1 MSLSQTVKSKVS
13 DFRLYWKIPMPGRYM
28 TFKEITSYAG
38 GGIGAYFLIYMG
50 NQLALN
56 TNNMV
61 IGDAI
66 GIAPTHMYILYIIA
80 TIASIPLTAIRA
92 NMIDNSR
99 NKAGKYRP
107 YLISMGIPTAIIALA
122 FVWFPY
128 EQLNT
133 WFPQEAYQDE
143 MGNPVLMGYVVKCIV
158 VLLMNFL
165 LQFFFSFFYD
175 SYTNLIH
182 VLSPNTQ
189 ERTDVLSIKSV
200 VYSLAPS
207 IANIVLPIIAQNF
220 ANNDMYD
227 IKVYR
232 IGYPIF
238 AIVGFALSCVVYVNT
253 QEKIVQAKT
262 RVAQVRFVDA
272 FKAVAK
278 NKYFWIIALAGWL
291 GFLEGA
297 YSQIMSWVYTY
308 GHACNGTTMGIINTI
323 VGNASMWG
331 MIIAPFCIRK
341 WGKKKVLLGVNFMNI
356 VCILAIGL
364 NKTNI
369 YWIALCVYFNWLFGA
384 FEQITTPAI
393 QADIRDYHQ
402 YKTGERIDG
411 MFSTVQTI
419 GNIVTLATSLVLP
432 IVYESY
438 GITETNGY
446 ESPYDILDITTG
458 EPGLLEKI
466 IGTLVLMAA
475 FGAFC
480 NMVPYFFYDLKEV
493 QQKSIVR
500 ILKVRAAFEDYGNGI
515 VDDRRLVE
523 AVEVINDA
531 KQHVGTE
538 EKTVSKRDY
547 KSIKN
552 KAERKVGKKLY
563 KEALALNEE
572 ITIAKIVYA
581 ELDKFS
587 TPLYDAQVK
596 AYEPILN
603 GGLEGLFKADYAEIK
618 EALAK
623 AKAMPKTNAEE
634 KELRSFLIEL
644 AQKKKDSCKTI
655 QKHFKSFEDF
665 VQPDF
670 EILDGLFNKE
680 DECNNL
686 LKDLYLK
693 QKNAKSAKDKALLKE
708 LKAKIKEIEFNK
720 KVVQADIKEE
730 TEKHARFNR
739 AAKPYIDAKKLM
751 TQKENYTH
759 LDDIMSLYDDAKAR
773 YEAKVAAEKEEILRK
788 QKEKDAMTAE
798 LKAQKA
804 KIKADKKAGVYVS
817 DKTKVKEIQNYMALR
832 DSGKITQEEYKEK
845 INKLY
850 K

>member
-13 DFRLYWKIPMPGRYM
+13 DFRLYWNIPMPGRYM
-28 TFKEITSYAG
+28 TFKEIASYAG

-92 NMIDNSR
+92 NMIDNTR

-107 YLISMGIPTAIIALA
+107 YLISMGIPTALIALA
-122 FVWFPY
+122 YVWFPY
-128 EQLNT
+128 ENLNT
-133 WFPQEAYQDE
+133 WFPQVAYHDE
-143 MGNPVLMGYVVKCIV
+143 FGNPVLMGYVVKCII

-165 LQFFFSFFYD
+165 LQFFFSFFND

-207 IANIVLPIIAQNF
+207 IANIVLPLIAKTFVND
-220 ANNDMYD
+220 DMYD

-238 AIVGFALSCVVYVNT
+238 AVVGFALSCIVYANT

-262 RVAQVRFVDA
+262 RVAQIRFMDA

-308 GHACNGTTMGIINTI
+308 GHACGGGTMALINTI

-331 MIIAPFCIRK
+331 MIIAPFCIRAF
-341 WGKKKVLLGVNFMNI
+341 GKKKVLLGVNFMNI
-356 VCILAIGL
+356 ICILAIGL

-402 YKTGERIDG
+402 YKTGERVDG

-419 GNIVTLATSLVLP
+419 GNVVTLVTSLVLP

-446 ESPYDILDITTG
+446 DSPYEILDVTTG
-458 EPGLLEKI
+458 EPGLLEKV

-475 FGAFC
+475 LGAFL

-500 ILKVRAAFEDYGNGI
+500 ILKIRAVFEDYGNGI
-515 VDDRRLVE
+515 IDDQRLVE
-523 AVEVINDA
+523 AVEIINDA
-531 KQHVGTE
+531 KEYVDE
-538 EKTVSKRDY
+538 PEKVVSKKDY
-547 KSIKN
+547 KSVKD
-552 KAERKVGKKLY
+552 KAERKVAKKLY
-563 KEALALNEE
+563 KEARIFNEE
-572 ITIAKIVYA
+572 IAIAKMVCA

-587 TPLYDAQVK
+587 SPLFEAQVK
-596 AYEPILN
+596 AYEPVLH
-603 GGLEGLFKADYAEIK
+603 GGLTGLFNANYDEIRAEF
-618 EALAK
+618 AA
-623 AKAMPKTNAEE
+623 AKAMPKTNANE
-634 KELRSFLIEL
+634 KELRQFLIEV
-644 AQKKKDSCKTI
+644 AKKKKESYKAIKNYFPTI
-655 QKHFKSFEDF
+655 ESF

-670 EILDGLFNKE
+670 EILDGYYNKE
-680 DECNNL
+680 DECNAT

-693 QKNAKSAKDKALLKE
+693 QKDAKKVKDAVLLKE
-708 LKAKIKEIEFNK
+708 IKAEINKVELEKKIA
-720 KVVQADIKEE
+720 QADAKAEMN
-730 TEKHARFNR
+730 KHARFNR
-739 AAKPYIDAKKLM
+739 AAKPFVDAKKLM

-759 LDDIMSLYDDAKAR
+759 LDDIMALYDDAKVR
-773 YEAKVAAEKEEILRK
+773 YEAKIASDKEEALRK
-788 QKEKDAMTAE
+788 QKEKDEMTAK
-798 LKAQKA
+798 LKAEKAAQKA
-804 KIKADKKAGVYVS
+804 AKK
-817 DKTKVKEIQNYMALR
+817 K
-832 DSGKITQEEYKEK
+832 
-845 INKLY
+845 
-850 K
+850 

>member
-1 MSLSQTVKSKVS
+1 MSLSQTIKSKIS
-13 DFRLYWKIPMPGRYM
+13 DFRVYWNIPMPGRYM
-28 TFKEITSYAG
+28 TFKEIASYAG

-80 TIASIPLTAIRA
+80 TIANIPLTAIRA
-92 NMIDNSR
+92 NMIDNTR

-107 YLISMGIPTAIIALA
+107 YLISMGIPTALVALA
-122 FVWFPY
+122 YVWFPY
-128 EQLNT
+128 ENLNT
-133 WFPQEAYQDE
+133 WFPQIAYQDE
-143 MGNPVLMGYVVKCIV
+143 LGNPVLMGYVVKCVI
-158 VLLMNFL
+158 VLLMNFI
-165 LQFFFSFFYD
+165 LQFFFGFFND

-207 IANIVLPIIAQNF
+207 IANIVLPIVAQNF

-238 AIVGFALSCVVYVNT
+238 AVLGFALSCIVYVNT
-253 QEKIVQAKT
+253 KEKIVQAKT
-262 RVAQVRFVDA
+262 RVAQVRFIDA

-341 WGKKKVLLGVNFMNI
+341 FGKKKVLLGVNFMN
-356 VCILAIGL
+356 VLCILAIGL
-364 NKTNI
+364 NTTNI
-369 YWIALCVYFNWLFGA
+369 YWIAVCVYFNWLFGA

-419 GNIVTLATSLVLP
+419 GNVVTLITSLVLP

-446 ESPYDILDITTG
+446 ESPYDILDVTTG

-466 IGTLVLMAA
+466 VGTLVLMAA
-475 FGAFC
+475 FGAFL

-500 ILKVRAAFEDYGNGI
+500 ILRIRALFEDYGNGVI
-515 VDDRRLVE
+515 DDGRLVE
-523 AVEVINDA
+523 AVDIINNAKEYADA
-531 KQHVGTE
+531 E
-538 EKTVSKRDY
+538 EKNVSKNDY
-547 KSIKN
+547 KSIKD
-552 KAERKVGKKLY
+552 KVERKAAKKSY
-563 KEALALNEE
+563 KEAFVFNEE
-572 ITIAKIVYA
+572 IAISKMVCA
-581 ELDKFS
+581 ELNKFS
-587 TPLYDAQVK
+587 SPLFEAQIK
-596 AYEPILN
+596 ANEPVLD
-603 GGLEGLFKADYAEIK
+603 GGLEGLFNADYDKITAE
-618 EALAK
+618 LAT
-623 AKAMPKTNAEE
+623 AKAMPKSTEEE
-634 KELRSFLIEL
+634 KELRKFLIEV
-644 AQKKKDSCKTI
+644 AQKKKDSYKTI
-655 QKHFKSFEDF
+655 KKHYPTMEEF

-670 EILDGLFNKE
+670 AILESCFNKE
-680 DECNNL
+680 DECDII

-693 QKNAKSAKDKALLKE
+693 QKDAKNAKDKALVAE
-708 LKAKIKEIEFNK
+708 LKAEIK
-720 KVVQADIKEE
+720 KVELEKKIAQADAKDEMN
-730 TEKHARFNR
+730 KHARFNR
-739 AAKPYIDAKKLM
+739 AAKPYLDAEKLLV
-751 TQKENYTH
+751 QKENYTH
-759 LDDIMSLYDDAKAR
+759 LDDIMALYDDAKVR
-773 YEAKVAAEKEEILRK
+773 YEAKIAGDKEEALRK
-788 QKEKDAMTAE
+788 QKEKDEMTAK
-798 LKAQKA
+798 LKAEKA
-804 KIKADKKAGVYVS
+804 AKK
-817 DKTKVKEIQNYMALR
+817 MA
-832 DSGKITQEEYKEK
+832 KK
-845 INKLY
+845 NK
-850 K
+850 

>member
-1 MSLSQTVKSKVS
+1 MNLTQTVKSKIS
-13 DFRLYWKIPMPGRYM
+13 DFQVYWNIPMPGRYM
-28 TFKEITSYAG
+28 TFKEIFAYAG

-50 NQLALN
+50 NQLMLS

-61 IGDAI
+61 VGDAI
-66 GIAPTHMYILYIIA
+66 GIAPTHMYVLYIIA

-107 YLISMGIPTAIIALA
+107 YLISMGIPTALVALA
-122 FVWFPY
+122 YVWFPY

-133 WFPQEAYQDE
+133 WFPQVAYQDE
-143 MGNPVLMGYVVKCIV
+143 VGNPVLWGYIVKCII

-165 LQFFFSFFYD
+165 LQFFFSFFND

-207 IANIVLPIIAQNF
+207 IANIVLPIIAQTF

-232 IGYPIF
+232 IGYPVF
-238 AIVGFALSCVVYVNT
+238 AVLGFALSCVVYANT

-331 MIIAPFCIRK
+331 MIIAPFCIRAF
-341 WGKKKVLLGVNFMNI
+341 GKKKVLLGVNFMNI
-356 VCILAIGL
+356 ICILAIGL

-369 YWIALCVYFNWLFGA
+369 YWIAVCVYFNWLFGA

-419 GNIVTLATSLVLP
+419 GNMVTLVTSLVLP

-446 ESPYDILDITTG
+446 ESPYEILDVTTG

-500 ILKVRAAFEDYGNGI
+500 ILRIRALFEDYGNGV
-515 VDDRRLVE
+515 VDDGRLVE
-523 AVEVINDA
+523 AVDIINDA
-531 KQHVGTE
+531 REYAKAQ
-538 EKTVSKRDY
+538 EKIVSKKDF
-547 KSIKN
+547 KSIKD
-552 KAERKVGKKLY
+552 KAERKAAKKLY
-563 KEALALNEE
+563 KEARVFNEE
-572 ITIAKIVYA
+572 IAVSKLVYE
-581 ELDKFS
+581 ELNKFS
-587 TPLYDAQVK
+587 SPLYKAQIN
-596 AYEPILN
+596 AIEPVLN
-603 GGLEGLFKADYAEIK
+603 GGLEGLFNADINAINAE
-618 EALAK
+618 LAN
-623 AKAMPKTNAEE
+623 AKAMPKTSAEE
-634 KELRSFLIEL
+634 KELREFLVEL
-644 AQKKKDSCKTI
+644 AQKKKDSFNTI
-655 QKHFKSFEDF
+655 KKHFPTMESFVE
-665 VQPDF
+665 PDY
-670 EILDGLFNKE
+670 ELLNGYFNKE
-680 DECNNL
+680 DECNAI

-693 QKNAKSAKDKALLKE
+693 QKDAKKAKDNALVKE
-708 LKAKIKEIEFNK
+708 LKAEIK
-720 KVVQADIKEE
+720 KVELEKKVAQADANAEMN
-730 TEKHARFNR
+730 KHARFNR

-751 TQKENYTH
+751 TQEENYTH
-759 LDDIMSLYDDAKAR
+759 LDDIMALYDDAKVR
-773 YEAKVAAEKEEILRK
+773 YEAKIANDKEEALRK
-788 QKEKDAMTAE
+788 QKEKDEMTAK
-798 LKAQKA
+798 LKAEKA
-804 KIKADKKAGVYVS
+804 AKKAA
-817 DKTKVKEIQNYMALR
+817 KK
-832 DSGKITQEEYKEK
+832 
-845 INKLY
+845 
-850 K
+850 

>member
-28 TFKEITSYAG
+28 TFKEIFSYAG

-107 YLISMGIPTAIIALA
+107 YLISMGIPTAIVALA

-133 WFPQEAYQDE
+133 WFPQIAYQDE
-143 MGNPVLMGYVVKCIV
+143 LGNPVLMGYIVKCIV
-158 VLLMNFL
+158 VLFMNFL

-238 AIVGFALSCVVYVNT
+238 AIVGFTLSCVVYVNT

-262 RVAQVRFVDA
+262 RVAQVRFKDA

-500 ILKVRAAFEDYGNGI
+500 ILKIRAVFEDFGNGI
-515 VDDRRLVE
+515 TDDQRLVE
-523 AVEVINDA
+523 AVEIINDTKEYVDA
-531 KQHVGTE
+531 EVKN
-538 EKTVSKRDY
+538 VSKNDY
-547 KSIKN
+547 KSIKD
-552 KAERKVGKKLY
+552 KAERKAAKKAY
-563 KEALALNEE
+563 KEALEFNEE
-572 ITIAKIVYA
+572 IAIAKIVSA

-587 TPLYDAQVK
+587 SPLYEAQVR

-603 GGLEGLFKADYAEIK
+603 GGFEGLFNADINEINAE
-618 EALAK
+618 LAS
-623 AKAMPKTNAEE
+623 AKAMPKTNADE
-634 KELRSFLIEL
+634 KELRNFFIEL
-644 AQKKKDSCKTI
+644 AQKKRDSYRAIK
-655 QKHFKSFEDF
+655 KHFSTLESF

-670 EILDGLFNKE
+670 EILDNCFNKE
-680 DECNNL
+680 DECNVI

-693 QKNAKSAKDKALLKE
+693 LKDAKKAKDRTLVAS
-708 LKAKIKEIEFNK
+708 LKAEIKKVEYDK

-730 TEKHARFNR
+730 MEKHARFNR
-739 AAKPYIDAKKLM
+739 AAKPYVDAKKLM

-759 LDDIMSLYDDAKAR
+759 LDEIMALYDDAKVR
-773 YEAKVAAEKEEILRK
+773 YEAKIENDKEEALRK
-788 QKEKDAMTAE
+788 QKEKDEMTAK
-798 LKAQKA
+798 LKAEKA
-804 KIKADKKAGVYVS
+804 AKKAS
-817 DKTKVKEIQNYMALR
+817 KK
-832 DSGKITQEEYKEK
+832 
-845 INKLY
+845 
-850 K
+850 

>member
-1 MSLSQTVKSKVS
+1 MSLAQTIKSKIS
-13 DFRLYWKIPMPGRYM
+13 DFRVYWKIPMPGRYM
-28 TFKEITSYAG
+28 TFKEIVSYAG

-92 NMIDNSR
+92 NMIDNTR

-107 YLISMGIPTAIIALA
+107 YLISMGIPTALIALA
-122 FVWFPY
+122 YVWFPY

-133 WFPQEAYQDE
+133 WFPQVAYHDE
-143 MGNPVLMGYVVKCIV
+143 LGNPVLMGYVAKCVV

-165 LQFFFSFFYD
+165 LQFFFSFFND

-207 IANIVLPIIAQNF
+207 IANIVLPIIAQTF
-220 ANNDMYD
+220 ANDDMYD

-232 IGYPIF
+232 IGYPVF
-238 AIVGFALSCVVYVNT
+238 AILGFALSCIVYVNT

-331 MIIAPFCIRK
+331 MIIAPFCIRAF
-341 WGKKKVLLGVNFMNI
+341 GKKKVLLGVNFMNI
-356 VCILAIGL
+356 LCILAIGL

-369 YWIALCVYFNWLFGA
+369 YWIAVCVYFNWLFGA

-419 GNIVTLATSLVLP
+419 GNVVTLVTSLVLP

-438 GITETNGY
+438 GITESNGY
-446 ESPYDILDITTG
+446 ESPYDILDVTTG

-475 FGAFC
+475 FGAFL

-500 ILKVRAAFEDYGNGI
+500 ILRIRALFEDYGNGI
-515 VDDRRLVE
+515 IDDGRLVE
-523 AVEVINDA
+523 AVDIIKDA
-531 KQHVGTE
+531 KEYANAE
-538 EKTVSKRDY
+538 EKNVSKSDY
-547 KSIKN
+547 KSIKD
-552 KAERKVGKKLY
+552 KVERKAAKKSY
-563 KEALALNEE
+563 KEALAFNEE
-572 ITIAKIVYA
+572 IAISKMVCA
-581 ELDKFS
+581 ELNKFS
-587 TPLYDAQVK
+587 SPLFEAQVR
-596 AYEPILN
+596 ANEPVLN
-603 GGLEGLFKADYAEIK
+603 GGLEGLFNANYEEIK
-618 EALAK
+618 SELAS
-623 AKAMPKTNAEE
+623 AKAMPKSSEE
-634 KELRSFLIEL
+634 DKELRKFLIEI
-644 AQKKKDSCKTI
+644 AQKKKDSYKTI
-655 QKHFKSFEDF
+655 KKNFPTMEDF

-670 EILDGLFNKE
+670 TILESYFNKE
-680 DECNNL
+680 DECDVI
-686 LKDLYLK
+686 LKDLYSKLK
-693 QKNAKSAKDKALLKE
+693 DAKKAKDKALVAE
-708 LKAKIKEIEFNK
+708 LKAEIK
-720 KVVQADIKEE
+720 KVELEKKIAQANAKDEMN
-730 TEKHARFNR
+730 KHARFSR
-739 AAKPYIDAKKLM
+739 AAKPYLDAEKLLV
-751 TQKENYTH
+751 QKENYTH
-759 LDDIMSLYDDAKAR
+759 LDEIMALYDDAKVR
-773 YEAKVAAEKEEILRK
+773 YEAKIAGDKEEVLRR
-788 QKEKDAMTAE
+788 QKEKDEMTAK
-798 LKAQKA
+798 LKAEKA
-804 KIKADKKAGVYVS
+804 AKKAAKKS
-817 DKTKVKEIQNYMALR
+817 K
-832 DSGKITQEEYKEK
+832 
-845 INKLY
+845 
-850 K
+850 

>member
-1 MSLSQTVKSKVS
+1 MKLTQTVKSKIS
-13 DFRLYWKIPMPGRYM
+13 DFQVYWKIPMPGRYM
-28 TFKEITSYAG
+28 TFKEIFAYAG

-50 NQLALN
+50 NQLMLS

-61 IGDAI
+61 VGDAI

-107 YLISMGIPTAIIALA
+107 YLISMGIPTALVALA
-122 FVWFPY
+122 YVWFPY

-133 WFPQEAYQDE
+133 LFPQVAYQDE
-143 MGNPVLMGYVVKCIV
+143 LGNPVLWGYIVKCII

-165 LQFFFSFFYD
+165 LQFFFSFFND

-207 IANIVLPIIAQNF
+207 IANIVLPIIAQTF

-238 AIVGFALSCVVYVNT
+238 AVAGFALSCVVYANT

-331 MIIAPFCIRK
+331 MIIAPFCIRAF
-341 WGKKKVLLGVNFMNI
+341 GKKKVLLGVNFMNI
-356 VCILAIGL
+356 ICILAIGL

-369 YWIALCVYFNWLFGA
+369 YWIAVCVYFNWLFGA

-419 GNIVTLATSLVLP
+419 GNMVTLVTSLVLP

-446 ESPYDILDITTG
+446 ESPYEILDITTG

-480 NMVPYFFYDLKEV
+480 NMVPYFFYDLKET

-500 ILKVRAAFEDYGNGI
+500 ILRIRALFEDYGNGI
-515 VDDRRLVE
+515 VDDGRLVE
-523 AVEVINDA
+523 AVDIINDA
-531 KQHVGTE
+531 REYANSQ
-538 EKTVSKRDY
+538 EKVVSKKDF
-547 KSIKN
+547 KSIKD
-552 KAERKVGKKLY
+552 KAERKVAKKLY
-563 KEALALNEE
+563 KEARVFNEE
-572 ITIAKIVYA
+572 IAISKMVAA

-587 TPLYDAQVK
+587 SPLYKAQIN
-596 AYEPILN
+596 AIEPVIN
-603 GGLEGLFKADYAEIK
+603 GGLEGLFNADINAINTE
-618 EALAK
+618 LAN
-623 AKAMPKTNAEE
+623 AKAMPKNTADE
-634 KELRSFLIEL
+634 KELREFLVEL
-644 AQKKKDSCKTI
+644 AQKKKDSYSAIK
-655 QKHFKSFEDF
+655 KHFPTLESF
-665 VQPDF
+665 VQPNF
-670 EILDGLFNKE
+670 EILNGYYNKE
-680 DECNNL
+680 DECNAI
-686 LKDLYLK
+686 LKDLYMK
-693 QKNAKSAKDKALLKE
+693 QKDAKQAKDKSLVAS
-708 LKAKIKEIEFNK
+708 LKAEIKAVELEKKIAQANAKDEIN
-720 KVVQADIKEE
+720 
-730 TEKHARFNR
+730 KHARFNR

-759 LDDIMSLYDDAKAR
+759 LDEIMALYDDAKIR
-773 YEAKVAAEKEEILRK
+773 YEAKIANDKEEALRK
-788 QKEKDAMTAE
+788 QKEKDEMTAK
-798 LKAQKA
+798 LKAEKAAQKA
-804 KIKADKKAGVYVS
+804 AKK
-817 DKTKVKEIQNYMALR
+817 K
-832 DSGKITQEEYKEK
+832 
-845 INKLY
+845 
-850 K
+850 

>member
-1 MSLSQTVKSKVS
+1 MKLAQTVKSKIS
-13 DFRLYWKIPMPGRYM
+13 DFQVYWKIPMPGRYM
-28 TFKEITSYAG
+28 TFKEIFAYAG

-50 NQLALN
+50 NQLMLS

-61 IGDAI
+61 VGDAI
-66 GIAPTHMYILYIIA
+66 GIAPTHMYVLYIIA

-107 YLISMGIPTAIIALA
+107 YLISMGIPTAIVALA
-122 FVWFPY
+122 YVWFPY

-133 WFPQEAYQDE
+133 WFPQVAYQDE
-143 MGNPVLMGYVVKCIV
+143 LGNPVLWGYIVKCII

-165 LQFFFSFFYD
+165 LQFFFSFFND

-207 IANIVLPIIAQNF
+207 IANIVLPIIAQTF
-220 ANNDMYD
+220 ADNDMYD

-238 AIVGFALSCVVYVNT
+238 AVAGFALSCVVYANT

-331 MIIAPFCIRK
+331 MIIAPFCIRAF
-341 WGKKKVLLGVNFMNI
+341 GKKKVLLGVNFMNI

-419 GNIVTLATSLVLP
+419 GNMVTLVTSLVLP

-446 ESPYDILDITTG
+446 ESPYEILDVTTG

-500 ILKVRAAFEDYGNGI
+500 ILRIRALFEDYGNGVI
-515 VDDRRLVE
+515 DDGRLVE
-523 AVEVINDA
+523 AVDIINDA
-531 KQHVGTE
+531 REYENAK
-538 EKTVSKRDY
+538 EKVVSKKDF
-547 KSIKN
+547 KSIKD
-552 KAERKVGKKLY
+552 KAERKVAKKLY
-563 KEALALNEE
+563 KEARVFNEE
-572 ITIAKIVYA
+572 IAVSKLVCE
-581 ELDKFS
+581 ELNKFS
-587 TPLYDAQVK
+587 SPLYKAQINAV
-596 AYEPILN
+596 EPVLN
-603 GGLEGLFKADYAEIK
+603 GGLEGLFNADINAINAE
-618 EALAK
+618 LAN
-623 AKAMPKTNAEE
+623 AKAMPKTSAEE
-634 KELRSFLIEL
+634 KELREFLVEL
-644 AQKKKDSCKTI
+644 AQKKKDSFNTI
-655 QKHFKSFEDF
+655 KKHFPTMESFVE
-665 VQPDF
+665 PDY
-670 EILDGLFNKE
+670 ELLNEYFNKE
-680 DECNNL
+680 DECNAI
-686 LKDLYLK
+686 LKDLYQK
-693 QKNAKSAKDKALLKE
+693 QKDAKKAKDNALVKE
-708 LKAKIKEIEFNK
+708 LKAEIK
-720 KVVQADIKEE
+720 KVELEKKVAQADAKAEMD
-730 TEKHARFNR
+730 KHARFNR

-759 LDDIMSLYDDAKAR
+759 LDDIMALYDDAKVR
-773 YEAKVAAEKEEILRK
+773 YEAKIANDKEEALRK
-788 QKEKDAMTAE
+788 QKEKDEMTAK
-798 LKAQKA
+798 LKAEKAAQKA
-804 KIKADKKAGVYVS
+804 AKK
-817 DKTKVKEIQNYMALR
+817 K
-832 DSGKITQEEYKEK
+832 
-845 INKLY
+845 
-850 K
+850 

>member
-1 MSLSQTVKSKVS
+1 MSLSQTVKSKIS

-107 YLISMGIPTAIIALA
+107 YLISMGIPTALVALA

-133 WFPQEAYQDE
+133 WFPQIAYQDE
-143 MGNPVLMGYVVKCIV
+143 LGNPVLMGYVVKCIV
-158 VLLMNFL
+158 VLVMNFF

-207 IANIVLPIIAQNF
+207 IAYIVLPIIAQNF
-220 ANNDMYD
+220 TNNDMYD
-227 IKVYR
+227 IRVYR
-232 IGYPIF
+232 IGYPVF
-238 AIVGFALSCVVYVNT
+238 VIVGFALSCVVYVNT
-253 QEKIVQAKT
+253 IEKIVQAKT

-331 MIIAPFCIRK
+331 MILAPFCIRK

-419 GNIVTLATSLVLP
+419 GNMVTLATSLVLP

-500 ILKVRAAFEDYGNGI
+500 ILKIRAVFEDFGNGI
-515 VDDRRLVE
+515 IDDQRLVE
-523 AVEVINDA
+523 AVEIINDTKDYVDA
-531 KQHVGTE
+531 E
-538 EKTVSKRDY
+538 EKVVSKNDY
-547 KSIKN
+547 KAIKD
-552 KAERKVGKKLY
+552 KAERKAAKKAY
-563 KEALALNEE
+563 RDALTFNEE
-572 ITIAKIVYA
+572 ITISKIVCA

-587 TPLYDAQVK
+587 SPLFETQIN
-596 AYEPILN
+596 AYKPVLD
-603 GGLEGLFKADYAEIK
+603 GGLEGLFNADINEIMAE
-618 EALAK
+618 LAA

-634 KELRSFLIEL
+634 KEIRNFLIEL
-644 AQKKKDSCKTI
+644 AQKKKDSCKAI
-655 QKHFKSFEDF
+655 KKHFPTMESF

-670 EILDGLFNKE
+670 EILDKCFNKE
-680 DECNNL
+680 DECNII

-693 QKNAKSAKDKALLKE
+693 LKDAKEEKNNTLVAS
-708 LKAKIKEIEFNK
+708 LKAEIKKVEYDK

-730 TEKHARFNR
+730 MEKHARFNR

-759 LDDIMSLYDDAKAR
+759 LDDIMALYDDAKVR
-773 YEAKVAAEKEEILRK
+773 YEAKIAGDKEEALRK
-788 QKEKDAMTAE
+788 QKEKDDMTAK
-798 LKAQKA
+798 LKAEKA
-804 KIKADKKAGVYVS
+804 AKKAA
-817 DKTKVKEIQNYMALR
+817 KK
-832 DSGKITQEEYKEK
+832 
-845 INKLY
+845 NK
-850 K
+850 

>member
-1 MSLSQTVKSKVS
+1 MNLAQTVKSKIS
-13 DFRLYWKIPMPGRYM
+13 DFQVYWKIPMPGRYM
-28 TFKEITSYAG
+28 TFKEIFAYAG

-50 NQLALN
+50 NQLMLS

-99 NKAGKYRP
+99 NKQGKYRP
-107 YLISMGIPTAIIALA
+107 YLISMGIPTAIVALA
-122 FVWFPY
+122 YVWFPY

-133 WFPQEAYQDE
+133 WFPQVAYQDE
-143 MGNPVLMGYVVKCIV
+143 LGNPVLMGYIVKCVI

-165 LQFFFSFFYD
+165 LQFFFSFFND

-207 IANIVLPIIAQNF
+207 IANIVLPIIAQTF
-220 ANNDMYD
+220 ADNDMYD

-238 AIVGFALSCVVYVNT
+238 AVAGFALSCVVYANT

-297 YSQIMSWVYTY
+297 YGQIMSWVYTY

-331 MIIAPFCIRK
+331 MIIAPFCIRAF
-341 WGKKKVLLGVNFMNI
+341 GKKKVLLGVNFMNI

-419 GNIVTLATSLVLP
+419 GNMVTLVTSLVLP

-446 ESPYDILDITTG
+446 ESPYEILDVTTG

-480 NMVPYFFYDLKEV
+480 NMVPYFFYDLKET

-500 ILKVRAAFEDYGNGI
+500 ILRVRALFEDYGNGI
-515 VDDRRLVE
+515 VDDGRLVE
-523 AVEVINDA
+523 AVEIINDA
-531 KQHVGTE
+531 REYSNAQKKV
-538 EKTVSKRDY
+538 VSKNDF
-547 KSIKN
+547 KSIKD
-552 KAERKVGKKLY
+552 KAERKAAKKLY
-563 KEALALNEE
+563 KEARVFNEE
-572 ITIAKIVYA
+572 IVISKMVAA

-587 TPLYDAQVK
+587 SPLYKAQIN
-596 AYEPILN
+596 AIEPILS
-603 GGLEGLFKADYAEIK
+603 GGLEGLFNADINAINNE
-618 EALAK
+618 LAN
-623 AKAMPKTNAEE
+623 AKAMPKNTAEE
-634 KELRSFLIEL
+634 KELREFLVEL
-644 AQKKKDSCKTI
+644 AQKKKDSYRAIK
-655 QKHFKSFEDF
+655 KHFPTMESF

-670 EILDGLFNKE
+670 EILNGYYNKE
-680 DECNNL
+680 DECNAI
-686 LKDLYLK
+686 LKDLYAK
-693 QKNAKSAKDKALLKE
+693 QKDAKQAKDNALVAS
-708 LKAKIKEIEFNK
+708 LKAKIKEVELEK
-720 KVVQADIKEE
+720 KIAQANAKDEIN
-730 TEKHARFNR
+730 KHARFNR

-759 LDDIMSLYDDAKAR
+759 LDEIMALYDDAKIR
-773 YEAKVAAEKEEILRK
+773 YEAKIANDKEEALRK
-788 QKEKDAMTAE
+788 QKEKDEMTAK
-798 LKAQKA
+798 LKAEKAAQKA
-804 KIKADKKAGVYVS
+804 AKK
-817 DKTKVKEIQNYMALR
+817 K
-832 DSGKITQEEYKEK
+832 
-845 INKLY
+845 
-850 K
+850 

>member
-1 MSLSQTVKSKVS
+1 MNLAQTVKSKIS
-13 DFRLYWKIPMPGRYM
+13 DFRVYWNIPMPGRYM
-28 TFKEITSYAG
+28 TFKEIVSYAG

-50 NQLALN
+50 NQLMLS

-61 IGDAI
+61 VGDAI

-107 YLISMGIPTAIIALA
+107 YLISMGIPTALVALA
-122 FVWFPY
+122 YVWFPY

-133 WFPQEAYQDE
+133 WFPQVAYQDE
-143 MGNPVLMGYVVKCIV
+143 LGNPVLMGYIVKCVI

-165 LQFFFSFFYD
+165 LQFFFSFFND

-232 IGYPIF
+232 IGYPVF
-238 AIVGFALSCVVYVNT
+238 AVAGFALSCVVYANT

-331 MIIAPFCIRK
+331 MIIAPFCIRAF
-341 WGKKKVLLGVNFMNI
+341 GKKKVLLGVNFMNI

-419 GNIVTLATSLVLP
+419 GNMVTLVTSLVLP

-446 ESPYDILDITTG
+446 ESPYEILDITTG

-480 NMVPYFFYDLKEV
+480 NMVPYFFYDLKET

-500 ILKVRAAFEDYGNGI
+500 ILRIRALFEDYGNGI
-515 VDDRRLVE
+515 VDDGRLVE
-523 AVEVINDA
+523 AVEIINDA
-531 KQHVGTE
+531 KKYANAE
-538 EKTVSKRDY
+538 EKSVSRNDY
-547 KSIKN
+547 KSIKD
-552 KAERKVGKKLY
+552 KAERKAAKKLF
-563 KEALALNEE
+563 KEAREFNEE
-572 ITIAKIVYA
+572 IAISKIVSA

-587 TPLYDAQVK
+587 SPLYEAQAK
-596 AYEPILN
+596 AYESVLN
-603 GGLEGLFKADYAEIK
+603 GGYAGLFNADINEINAE
-618 EALAK
+618 LAS
-623 AKAMPKTNAEE
+623 AKAMPKTSAEE
-634 KELRSFLIEL
+634 KELREFFVEL
-644 AQKKKDSCKTI
+644 AQKKKDSYKAI
-655 QKHFKSFEDF
+655 KKHFPTLESF

-670 EILDGLFNKE
+670 EILNGYYNKE
-680 DECNNL
+680 DECNAL
-686 LKDLYLK
+686 LKDLFLK
-693 QKNAKSAKDKALLKE
+693 QKEAKSTKDKALLASLKE
-708 LKAKIKEIEFNK
+708 EIK
-720 KVVQADIKEE
+720 KVELEKKIAQANAKDEIN
-730 TEKHARFNR
+730 KHARFNR

-759 LDDIMSLYDDAKAR
+759 LDEIMSLYDDAKVR
-773 YEAKVAAEKEEILRK
+773 YEAKIADDKAEALRK
-788 QKEKDAMTAE
+788 QKEKDEMTAK
-798 LKAQKA
+798 LKAEKAAQKA
-804 KIKADKKAGVYVS
+804 TKK
-817 DKTKVKEIQNYMALR
+817 
-832 DSGKITQEEYKEK
+832 
-845 INKLY
+845 NK
-850 K
+850 